1 PLIGMGSNQGLLRF
15 GVLQKDAVAKDELS
29 RYVFWKGFV
38 NHIFITITFLIVCIF
53 YALKYDGILL
63 IVLFFGIRLLGYYF
77 FNHTQAY
84 YRMKGNNKAYSI
96 LNITV
101 YLSGLVMVAVLTY
114 FFGILG
120 YLISMAAMPW
130 ISMFYFKK
138 HPKKSLSKPAL
149 DFKKFW
155 RYSVHASLTYFF
167 SDMLFAMDFLL
178 IGLFLDESSVA
189 FYKVA
194 IMLPMSLSFLP
205 LIFMQTD
212 YPKIAQNYTNRN
224 YLWFYVVNYYKLF
237 IPIGLIILLT
247 GFLVKDTIIP
257 FVFGENY
264 QGSDGWVFFLMLVA
278 LVGNMW
284 MRNLYGN
291 MISAIGK
298 AHWNTY
304 TSVGALV
311 IILVLGVWWIPE
323 YGIMGAAV

>member
-1 PLIGMGSNQGLLRF
+1 NFGLIVLVASVFVVFAPLIGMGSNQGLLRF

-130 ISMFYFKK
+130 ISMFYFK
-138 HPKKSLSKPAL
+138 
-149 DFKKFW
+149 
-155 RYSVHASLTYFF
+155 
-167 SDMLFAMDFLL
+167 
-178 IGLFLDESSVA
+178 
-189 FYKVA
+189 
-194 IMLPMSLSFLP
+194 
-205 LIFMQTD
+205 
-212 YPKIAQNYTNRN
+212 
-224 YLWFYVVNYYKLF
+224 
-237 IPIGLIILLT
+237 
-247 GFLVKDTIIP
+247 
-257 FVFGENY
+257 
-264 QGSDGWVFFLMLVA
+264 
-278 LVGNMW
+278 
-284 MRNLYGN
+284 
-291 MISAIGK
+291 
-298 AHWNTY
+298 
-304 TSVGALV
+304 
-311 IILVLGVWWIPE
+311 
-323 YGIMGAAV
+323 